1 MESITFTHLD
11 QNLFY
16 NEPMIKDLSHVPPSP
31 GVYQFFDEREIIYIG
46 KAKNLNKRVRSY
58 FTKAIKDRKTE
69 QIKHQALRVETFTTH
84 SETEALILE
93 QQLIKE
99 YKPKFNILLRDDKT
113 YPFIFFASKHP
124 YPSIHLKRSK
134 QAVSEDYYGPYTS
147 AKLVR
152 EQLKELQKIF
162 KLRNCADSTFANRS
176 RPCIEYQMK
185 RCSAP
190 CVNLISQADYTEDI
204 ASAKEYL
211 TAEKKQLKNLLT
223 AKMETHAQKLEFEEA
238 ERLHKRLLSIVAL
251 EEEAAVSVKP
261 ITLDIWHAS
270 FTNYAT
276 GIAKLS
282 VREGRIQAT
291 KTYFLKENHAHNLD
305 AIFQS
310 VLFHHYR
317 FLHHL
322 PPKLFIVNALKEAK
336 LLKKA
341 LEQKFFTTL
350 NLLTNTPK
358 GSSSFVK
365 LAKLNSSQAI
375 LNQDPKP
382 AMFAKAFAELKK
394 LCQSETDELILDC
407 IDISH
412 HAGAHP
418 KAAIVRFKANGPD
431 KAQYRAYNIPKH
443 LGGNDTG
450 SIIFA
455 LNKRLQQ
462 KNIPPSIILI
472 DGGIQQLNAAK
483 QADNIPNA
491 ALLAI
496 KKGSNRKA
504 LTETIYSLQGQEDI
518 PVRSEL
524 FQFLTK
530 ARDEA
535 HRFAIKANR
544 NAKLRSIKGGKLDT
558 IKGIG
563 LSKRTMLI
571 KKYGSLKNILNQSQ
585 QELSSNP
592 GINENL
598 AKAILELR

>member
-1 MESITFTHLD
+1 
-11 QNLFY
+11 
-16 NEPMIKDLSHVPPSP
+16 MIKDLSHVPSSP
-31 GVYQFFDEREIIYIG
+31 GVYQFFNEREIIYIG

-69 QIKHQALRVETFTTH
+69 QIKHQAQRVETFTTH

-113 YPFIFFASKHP
+113 YPFIFFASKHA
-124 YPSIHLKRSK
+124 YPSIYLKRSK

-190 CVNLISQADYTEDI
+190 CTNLISQADYAEDI

-223 AKMETHAQKLEFEEA
+223 AKMEAHAAKLEFEEA
-238 ERLHKRLLSIVAL
+238 ERIHKRLLSIVAL

-270 FTNYAT
+270 FTNDTT

-291 KTYFLKENHAHNLD
+291 KTYFLKENHTHNLD
-305 AIFQS
+305 AIFQG

-322 PPKLFIVNALKEAK
+322 PPKLYIANTLKEAK

-341 LEQKFFTTL
+341 LEQKFATTL
-350 NLLTNTPK
+350 SLLTNTPK
-358 GSSSFVK
+358 GGSSFVK

-375 LNQDPKP
+375 LNQQPKP

-394 LCQSETDELILDC
+394 LCHSTTDELILDC

-418 KAAIVRFKANGPD
+418 KAAIVRFKVSGPD
-431 KAQYRAYNIPKH
+431 KSQYRAYNIPKH

-483 QADNIPNA
+483 QADNFYNA
-491 ALLAI
+491 VLLAI

-504 LTETIYSLQGQEDI
+504 LTETIYSVQGQEDI

-524 FQFLTK
+524 FQLLTK

-544 NAKLRSIKGGKLDT
+544 TAKQRSIKAGKLDT
-558 IKGIG
+558 IRGIG
-563 LSKRTMLI
+563 PMKRNMLI
-571 KKYGSLKNILNQSQ
+571 KKYGSLKNILKQSS
-585 QELSSNP
+585 QELASVP
-592 GINENL
+592 GINKTMAEL
-598 AKAILELR
+598 ILELK

>member
-1 MESITFTHLD
+1 
-11 QNLFY
+11 
-16 NEPMIKDLSHVPPSP
+16 MIQDLKHVPTNP
-31 GVYQFFDEREIIYIG
+31 GVYQFFNDKEIIYIG

-69 QIKHQALRVETFTTH
+69 QIKQQAIRVETFTTH

-113 YPFIFFASKHP
+113 YPFIFFASKHN

-152 EQLKELQKIF
+152 DQLKELQKIF

-190 CVNLISQADYTEDI
+190 CVNFISTEDYLEDI
-204 ASAKEYL
+204 SAAKQYL
-211 TAEKKQLKNLLT
+211 TSEKKQLKIILT
-223 AKMETHAQKLEFEEA
+223 KKMESHAKKLEFEEA
-238 ERLHKRLLSIVAL
+238 EHFRKRLHSILAL
-251 EEEAAVSVKP
+251 EEETAVSIKP

-270 FTNYAT
+270 FTKDAT

-282 VREGRIQAT
+282 VREGKIQAT
-291 KTYFLKENHAHNLD
+291 KTYFLTENHSENLD
-305 AIFQS
+305 TMFQS

-322 PPKLFIVNALKEAK
+322 PPKLYIANALKEVH
-336 LLKKA
+336 LLQEA
-341 LEQKFFTTL
+341 LQQKFATCVTFIA
-350 NLLTNTPK
+350 NTPSG
-358 GSSSFVK
+358 GSSFTK

-375 LNQDPKP
+375 LNQQPKS
-382 AMFAKAFAELKK
+382 AKFAIAFKELQN
-394 LCQSETDELILDC
+394 LCQLSSSDFILDC

-412 HAGAHP
+412 HAGSHA
-418 KAAIVRFKANGPD
+418 KAAIIRFTENGPD
-431 KAQYRAYNIPKH
+431 KTHYRAYNIPDD

-455 LNKRLQQ
+455 LNKRLQK
-462 KNIPPSIILI
+462 KNKPPSVILI
-472 DGGIQQLNAAK
+472 DGGTQQLNAAK
-483 QADNIPNA
+483 LANNLQSIS
-491 ALLAI
+491 LLAI

-504 LTETIYSLQGQEDI
+504 LTETIYSLHGQEDI
-518 PVRSEL
+518 PLRSEL
-524 FQFLTK
+524 FKLLTK

-535 HRFAIKANR
+535 HRFSIRANR
-544 NAKLRSIKGGKLDT
+544 KAILRSIKAGKLDT
-558 IKGIG
+558 IDGIG
-563 LSKRTMLI
+563 LIKRNMLI
-571 KKYGSLKNILNQSQ
+571 KKYGSLKNILKQSPE
-585 QELSSNP
+585 ELTANP
-592 GINENL
+592 GINNKL
-598 AKAILELR
+598 VKAILELK

>member
-1 MESITFTHLD
+1 
-11 QNLFY
+11 
-16 NEPMIKDLSHVPPSP
+16 MIADLKHVPTHP
-31 GVYQFFDEREIIYIG
+31 GVYQFFNDKEIIYIG

-69 QIKHQALRVETFTTH
+69 QIKRQAIRVETFTTH

-134 QAVSEDYYGPYTS
+134 QAVSEDYFGPYTS

-152 EQLKELQKIF
+152 EQLKEIQKIF

-190 CVNLISQADYTEDI
+190 CVNFISKEDYHEDI
-204 ASAKEYL
+204 AAAKQYL
-211 TAEKKQLKNLLT
+211 TAEKKQLKKILT
-223 AKMETHAQKLEFEEA
+223 KKMKAHAEKLEFEEA
-238 ERLHKRLLSIVAL
+238 EHFHNRLQGILAL
-251 EEEAAVSVKP
+251 EEEAAVSIKP

-270 FTNYAT
+270 FNKHST

-282 VREGRIQAT
+282 VKEGKIQAT
-291 KTYFLKENHAHNLD
+291 KTYFLKENHCESVD
-305 AIFQS
+305 AMFQS
-310 VLFHHYR
+310 VLFHYYR

-322 PPKLFIVNALKEAK
+322 PPKLLIANELKEID

-341 LEQKFFTTL
+341 LQQKFSTNCIF
-350 NLLTNTPK
+350 LTKTPK
-358 GSSSFVK
+358 GGASFIK

-375 LNQDPKP
+375 LNHQFKP
-382 AMFAKAFAELKK
+382 TKFASAFKELQK
-394 LCQSETDELILDC
+394 LCNLNTDKLILDC

-412 HAGAHP
+412 HAGSNP
-418 KAAIVRFKANGPD
+418 KAAIVRFTPNGAD
-431 KAQYRAYNIPKH
+431 KINYRVYNIPKY

-455 LNKRLQQ
+455 LNKKLQK
-462 KNIPPSIILI
+462 KNFLPSVILI
-472 DGGIQQLNAAK
+472 DGGPQQLNAAMQISNLK
-483 QADNIPNA
+483 GIK
-491 ALLAI
+491 LLAI

-504 LTETIYSLQGQEDI
+504 LTETIYSIKGQEEI
-518 PVRSEL
+518 SVRSEL
-524 FQFLTK
+524 FALLAQ

-544 NAKLRSIKGGKLDT
+544 NAKLKAIKAGKLDT
-558 IKGIG
+558 IRGIG
-563 LSKRTMLI
+563 PMKRKILI
-571 KKYGSLKNILNQSQ
+571 KKYGSLKNILKQSS
-585 QELSSNP
+585 QELASVP
-592 GINENL
+592 GINKTMAEL
-598 AKAILELR
+598 ILELK

>member
-1 MESITFTHLD
+1 
-11 QNLFY
+11 
-16 NEPMIKDLSHVPPSP
+16 MIADLKHVPPNP
-31 GVYQFFDEREIIYIG
+31 GVYQFFNDKEIIYIG

-69 QIKHQALRVETFTTH
+69 QIKHQAIRVETFSTH

-113 YPFIFFASKHP
+113 YPFIFFASKHS

-134 QAVSEDYYGPYTS
+134 QAVSADYYGPYTN

-190 CVNLISQADYTEDI
+190 CVNFISKEDYLEDI
-204 ASAKEYL
+204 SAAKQYL
-211 TAEKKQLKNLLT
+211 TAEKKQLKKILT
-223 AKMETHAQKLEFEEA
+223 KKMQAHVDKLEFEEA
-238 ERLHKRLLSIVAL
+238 EHFHKRLSSILAL
-251 EEEAAVSVKP
+251 EQEAAVSIKP
-261 ITLDIWHAS
+261 ITLDVWHAS
-270 FTNYAT
+270 FAMDST

-282 VREGRIQAT
+282 VREGKVQAI
-291 KTYFLKENHAHNLD
+291 KTYFLTENHSKNLD
-305 AIFQS
+305 TMFQS

-322 PPKLFIVNALKEAK
+322 PPKLYIANALKETHLLQQA
-336 LLKKA
+336 LKK
-341 LEQKFFTTL
+341 KFATSITFL
-350 NLLTNTPK
+350 SNIPAG
-358 GSSSFVK
+358 GSSYTK
-365 LAKLNSSQAI
+365 LVKLNSSQAI
-375 LNQDPKP
+375 LNQKPKQ
-382 AMFAKAFAELKK
+382 AKFASAFKELHK
-394 LCQSETDELILDC
+394 LCKLSSPDLILDC

-412 HAGAHP
+412 HAGSYA
-418 KAAIVRFKANGPD
+418 KAAIIRFTEYGPD
-431 KAQYRAYNIPKH
+431 KKHYRVYNIPKD

-455 LNKRLQQ
+455 LNKRLQK
-462 KNIPPSIILI
+462 KNKVPSVILI
-472 DGGIQQLNAAK
+472 DGGTQQLNAAK
-483 QADNIPNA
+483 LANNIKDIS
-491 ALLAI
+491 LLAI

-504 LTETIYSLQGQEDI
+504 LTETIHSIHGQEDI

-524 FQFLTK
+524 FKLFTK
-530 ARDEA
+530 VRDEA
-535 HRFAIKANR
+535 HRFSIKANR

-558 IKGIG
+558 IRGIG
-563 LSKRTMLI
+563 PIKRNMLI
-571 KKYGSLKNILNQSQ
+571 KKYGSLKSILKQSPK
-585 QELSSNP
+585 ELTANV
-592 GINENL
+592 GINDKL
-598 AKAILELR
+598 AQAILGLK

>member
-1 MESITFTHLD
+1 
-11 QNLFY
+11 
-16 NEPMIKDLSHVPPSP
+16 MIADLKHVPHNP
-31 GVYQFFDEREIIYIG
+31 GVYQFFNDKEIIYIG

-69 QIKHQALRVETFTTH
+69 QIKQQAIRVETFITH

-113 YPFIFFASKHP
+113 YPFIFFASKHAF
-124 YPSIHLKRSK
+124 PSIHLKRSK

-152 EQLKELQKIF
+152 DQLKELQKIF
-162 KLRNCADSTFANRS
+162 KLRNCEDSTFANRS

-190 CVNLISQADYTEDI
+190 CVGFISKENYLEDI
-204 ASAKEYL
+204 SAAKQYL
-211 TAEKKQLKNLLT
+211 TAEKKQLKKILT
-223 AKMETHAQKLEFEEA
+223 KKMELHSNKLEFEEA
-238 ERLHKRLLSIVAL
+238 EHFRKRLHSILAL
-251 EEEAAVSVKP
+251 EEEAAVSIKP

-270 FTNYAT
+270 FSKDAT

-282 VREGRIQAT
+282 AREGKIQAT
-291 KTYFLKENHAHNLD
+291 KTYFLKENHSENLD
-305 AIFQS
+305 TMFQS

-322 PPKLFIVNALKEAK
+322 PPKLFIVNALKETN
-336 LLKKA
+336 L
-341 LEQKFFTTL
+341 LEQALQQKFATSFT
-350 NLLTNTPK
+350 LLSKTPIG
-358 GSSSFVK
+358 GSSFTK
-365 LAKLNSSQAI
+365 LAKLNSSQTI
-375 LNQDPKP
+375 LNQQPKP
-382 AMFAKAFAELKK
+382 AKFANAFMELQK
-394 LCQSETDELILDC
+394 LCKLSNTELILDC

-412 HAGAHP
+412 HAGTNP
-418 KAAIVRFKANGPD
+418 KAAIVRFTEKGAD
-431 KAQYRAYNIPKH
+431 KTCYRAYNIPKD

-455 LNKRLQQ
+455 LNKRLQK
-462 KNIPPSIILI
+462 KNKSPSVILI
-472 DGGIQQLNAAK
+472 DGGTQQLNAAK
-483 QADNIPNA
+483 QADNSNNIR
-491 ALLAI
+491 LLAI

-504 LTETIYSLQGQEDI
+504 LTETIYSINGQEDVPI
-518 PVRSEL
+518 RSEL
-524 FQFLTK
+524 FVLLTK

-544 NAKLRSIKGGKLDT
+544 NATDQSIRTSKLDT

-563 LSKRTMLI
+563 PRRRNHLMSEFK
-571 KKYGSLKNILNQSQ
+571 SLKHIVNASDI
-585 QELSSNP
+585 ELL
-592 GINENL
+592 GINGITP
-598 AKAILELR
+598 KILKEIRKLKIS